1 MNPVENKLKEGGTDL
16 LSHRVAPLVPS
27 ALVGLTSGFGMETG
41 CFPTAINT
49 THLYISIFFH
59 FPLFFI
65 KKFFYKKISNQY

>member
-1 MNPVENKLKEGGTDL
+1 MNPLENKLEKGGIDL

-49 THLYISIFFH
+49 THSYISIFLH
-59 FPLFFI
+59 PPLFFI
-65 KKFFYKKISNQY
+65 KKFSKKY